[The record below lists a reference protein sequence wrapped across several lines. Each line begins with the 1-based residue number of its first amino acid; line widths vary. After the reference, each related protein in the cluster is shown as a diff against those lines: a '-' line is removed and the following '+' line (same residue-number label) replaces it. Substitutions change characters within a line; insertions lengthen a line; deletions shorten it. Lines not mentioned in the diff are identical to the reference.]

1 VSDTGS
7 QCSDGSKLLVGRVA
21 LLTLAVVALLLSVA
35 GRPAADGL
43 TDRAATE
50 HDEPP
55 RVLETVTAELATDG
69 TIERAERFTR
79 TEHGVDAE
87 ADETTEDIPTEALPI
102 AASIRYVAD
111 GRALTPEELAGHTG
125 EVAVRLEL
133 RNTSAVPRT
142 ISYGTVDG
150 TVEEEAEVAIPLA
163 VDVVVELDDAW
174 TRTSTEVGT
183 VTARPDGGTHV
194 RWQAALFEPFG
205 STVARFELR
214 AEADGASPPRLR
226 IEAWP
231 ITTAS
236 APLLAATDDLLTER
250 ATIDA
255 VAAAVASVLQDAVA
269 ASAEGTGELGAGLDE
284 ISVGLAEALSELD
297 DLDPD
302 ALLEQALEG
311 LAAQLDA
318 DGVLDELLA
327 DVVDPPDAEQLA
339 AGLDPGALLIDAGF
353 GDVLEE
359 LVAAALPGP
368 ELLAEL
374 DPADL
379 GLDPASLLEDLD
391 LAALLGE
398 VLADLDLGAI
408 LADQVADLDLA
419 ALIEEALADV
429 DAAELL
435 AEVLADLDPAAL
447 LEQLDEEVLEQI
459 IAQLA
464 AEIAAQLPELVDPDG
479 LREALLEAIGDRT
492 LGELIADAELEMLV
506 AVLLGTDD
514 LEFEVAALLA
524 ALLDELDVELP
535 TVGAPQLD
543 GLVRAIGTKLVLLDG
558 LIAKLEALAADDDG
572 FRDDVDRVA
581 EVAEER
587 AELATLAE
595 ALAGRLQD
603 ASALDV
609 MDAAPFDRLDA
620 GIAAADDRLSDAALA
635 VTEAEDTL
643 GEEAVTALAP
653 VHDAVAAA
661 SVALVD
667 AAAHAGEARAATRA
681 AIREVTGEVAEL
693 ASGLEALAGELR
705 VTSATAHPTPFD
717 LQHHLDPLLAGLTEL
732 RDGLTELAATIE
744 ALSEELDDE
753 VDLGELLQRALDDA
767 TIDLAPVVASFQ
779 ERAAERLA
787 DVRLEDLPFAELLAA
802 IDLDLDLDELV
813 TELLAELDLPALAD
827 LLAEVELDLTS
838 LLAALDLD
846 LADLLVPLA
855 DELPEL
861 AELLDDLDPAPLLDA
876 LEQAVGPEVLAELVA
891 GLAPDP
897 TELAALLALAF
908 EELEVPELTD
918 LLAELD
924 LDLAALLAAAGL
936 TPEALFDLPDLRAEE
951 LLDALGVDPQVLV
964 QQLGLDTLA
973 DLDAAAEGVL
983 DGIAGLAEGAE
994 ALTEGLESV
1003 AGEGLEDLVARL
1015 DEDNRE
1021 VQRDLALLREL
1032 GARARTAGT
1041 APTPDDVASN
1051 VRYQLVSAEEPAW
1064 PRWPLLLVGAAAV
1077 AAGAAAHRSRGS
1089 G

>member
-1 VSDTGS
+1 MVLAVVTLL
-7 QCSDGSKLLVGRVA
+7 LLVGR
-21 LLTLAVVALLLSVA
+21 LTA
-35 GRPAADGL
+35 
-43 TDRAATE
+43 
-50 HDEPP
+50 DEPVERASGGGSP

-69 TIERAERFTR
+69 TTDRAERHTR
-79 TEHGVDAE
+79 VERGAGPEV
-87 ADETTEDIPTEALPI
+87 DETTVEVAAEALPI
-102 AASIRYVAD
+102 AASLRYVAE
-111 GRALTPEELAGHTG
+111 GRALAPEELGDHTG
-125 EVAVRLEL
+125 EVVVGIEL
-133 RNTSAVPRT
+133 RNTSAASRT

-150 TVEEEAEVAIPLA
+150 TVEEEVEVAIPLT
-163 VDVVVELDDAW
+163 VDVVVELDDGW
-174 TRTSTEVGT
+174 TRTGTEVGT

-194 RWQAALFEPFG
+194 RWRAVLFEPFG
-205 STVARFELR
+205 STVSRFELR
-214 AEADGASPPRLR
+214 AEVDGPSPPRLR

-269 ASAEGTGELGAGLDE
+269 ASADGTGELGVGIEE
-284 ISVGLAEALSELD
+284 IGSGLAEALAELD

-302 ALLEQALEG
+302 ALLEQALQG

-318 DGVLDELLA
+318 DEVLDELLA
-327 DVVDPPDAEQLA
+327 DVVDLPDAEQLA
-339 AGLDPGALLIDAGF
+339 ARLDPGALLLDAGF

-368 ELLAEL
+368 ELLADL

-379 GLDPASLLEDLD
+379 GLDPATLLEDVD
-391 LAALLGE
+391 LAAVLGE
-398 VLADLDLGAI
+398 VLADLDLGAL

-464 AEIAAQLPELVDPDG
+464 ADIAEQLPELTDPDR
-479 LREALLEAIGDRT
+479 LLEALLEAVGDRT
-492 LGELIADAELEMLV
+492 LGELIADADLELLV
-506 AVLLGTDD
+506 ALLLGTDD

-524 ALLDELDVELP
+524 ALLAELEIELP
-535 TVGAPQLD
+535 TVGVPQLD

-558 LIAKLEALAADDDG
+558 LIAKLEALAAETDP
-572 FRDDVDRVA
+572 FRDDVESVA
-581 EVAEER
+581 AAAEQR
-587 AELATLAE
+587 AELATLAA
-595 ALAGRLQD
+595 ALADRLRD
-603 ASALDV
+603 ASV
-609 MDAAPFDRLDA
+609 FDAVDPAPFDRLDA
-620 GIAAADDRLSDAALA
+620 TIAAADDQLAAAAQA

-643 GEEAVTALAP
+643 GAQAATALAP
-653 VHDAVAAA
+653 VHDAVAASGA
-661 SVALVD
+661 ALGD
-667 AAAHAGEARAATRA
+667 AAAQAREARAVTGA
-681 AIREVTGEVAEL
+681 AITEITRETAAVAAEL
-693 ASGLEALAGELR
+693 DALAGEL
-705 VTSATAHPTPFD
+705 TDGSATADPTPLD
-717 LQHHLDPLLAGLTEL
+717 LEHHLDPLIAGLIEL
-732 RDGLTELAATIE
+732 REGLAVLAATIE
-744 ALSEELDDE
+744 ALSEELGDE
-753 VDLGELLQRALDDA
+753 VDLAELLQRALDDA

-787 DVRLEDLPFAELLAA
+787 DVRLEDLPLAELLAA

-813 TELLAELDLPALAD
+813 TELLAELDLPDLAE
-827 LLAEVELDLTS
+827 LLAEVELDLTR
-838 LLAALDLD
+838 LLAALELD
-846 LADLLVPLA
+846 LADLLVPLV

-897 TELAALLALAF
+897 TELAALLAAAF
-908 EELEVPELTD
+908 EELEPPEPTD

-924 LDLAALLAAAGL
+924 LDLAALLTAAGL
-936 TPEALFDLPDLRAEE
+936 TPEQLFDVPDLPAAE
-951 LLDALGVDPQVLV
+951 LLDALGVDPQALV

-983 DGIAGLAEGAE
+983 EGIAGLAKGAE
-994 ALTEGLESV
+994 ALAEGLESI
-1003 AGEGLEDLVARL
+1003 ADEGLADLVARL
-1015 DEDNRE
+1015 DDDNRE

-1032 GARARTAGT
+1032 GTRARTAGT

-1051 VRYQLVSAEEPAW
+1051 VRYQLVSAVEPAW
-1064 PRWPLLLVGAAAV
+1064 PRWPLFLVGAAAV
-1077 AAGAAAHRSRGS
+1077 AAGAAIRRSRGS